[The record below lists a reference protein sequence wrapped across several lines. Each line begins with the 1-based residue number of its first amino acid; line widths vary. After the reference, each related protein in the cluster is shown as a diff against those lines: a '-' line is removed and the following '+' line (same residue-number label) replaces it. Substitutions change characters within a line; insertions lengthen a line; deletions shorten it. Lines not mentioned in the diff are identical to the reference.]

1 MVKAYYE
8 KDADL
13 KALKGKKI
21 TVVGY
26 GSQGRAQSM
35 NLRDSGM
42 DVTIGLREKG
52 KSWTKAQ
59 SDGFKPMG
67 VREAC
72 EKADVIM
79 VLIPDEVQSE
89 VYKSEIAPALKP
101 GKTLDFGHGFNIHF
115 KRITPP
121 DGVDVVMVAPKSP
134 GPKVRSTYEEGFG
147 TPSLVAVEKDYSGK
161 AWDVVMALA
170 KGIGATRAG
179 VIKTTFKEE
188 TETDNFGE
196 QAVLCGG
203 ITGLIGEAFKI
214 LISEGYQPEIAYFEV
229 LHEMK
234 LIVDLIQN
242 GGFENMWNAVSNT
255 AEYGGRTR
263 GSRIIDQHV
272 VNNMREVLKEVQN
285 GNFADEW
292 MNEYHK
298 GIPNL
303 SKMRSDSQ
311 KETLEQVG
319 KELRSMFVKK

>member
-1 MVKAYYE
+1 MKAYYE

-52 KSWTKAQ
+52 KSWAKVQ

>member
-1 MVKAYYE
+1 MKAYYE

>member
-1 MVKAYYE
+1 MKAYYE

-121 DGVDVVMVAPKSP
+121 DGVDIVMVAPKSP

>member
-1 MVKAYYE
+1 MKAYYE

-121 DGVDVVMVAPKSP
+121 DGVDIVMVAPKSP

-263 GSRIIDQHV
+263 SSKIIDQHV
-272 VNNMREVLKEVQN
+272 VDNMREVLKEVQN

>member
-1 MVKAYYE
+1 MKAYYE

-52 KSWTKAQ
+52 KSWAKAQ
-59 SDGFKPMG
+59 ADGFKPMG

-101 GKTLDFGHGFNIHF
+101 GKTLDFGHGFNVHF

-147 TPSLVAVEKDYSGK
+147 TPSLVAVEKDHSGK

-203 ITGLIGEAFKI
+203 VTGLIGEAFKI

-234 LIVDLIQN
+234 LIVDLIQS

-263 GSRIIDQHV
+263 SSKIIDQHV
-272 VNNMREVLKEVQN
+272 VDNMREVLKEVQN
-285 GNFADEW
+285 GNFAEEW

-303 SKMRSDSQ
+303 GKMRSDSQ